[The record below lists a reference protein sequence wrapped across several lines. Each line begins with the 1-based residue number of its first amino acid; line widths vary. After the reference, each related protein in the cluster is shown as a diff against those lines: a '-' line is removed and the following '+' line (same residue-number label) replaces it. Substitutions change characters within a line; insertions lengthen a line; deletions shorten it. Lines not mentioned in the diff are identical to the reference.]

1 MNVTPQ
7 IIEKNGKKEFVI
19 LPYEEF
25 LAIREALE
33 DYDDLRELRE
43 AKKVSSEEESIPLS
57 EIRAELLGE

>member
-1 MNVTPQ
+1 MSVTPQ

-43 AKKVSSEEESIPLS
+43 AKKASSEEDSIPLS
-57 EIRAELLGE
+57 EIRNDLLGE